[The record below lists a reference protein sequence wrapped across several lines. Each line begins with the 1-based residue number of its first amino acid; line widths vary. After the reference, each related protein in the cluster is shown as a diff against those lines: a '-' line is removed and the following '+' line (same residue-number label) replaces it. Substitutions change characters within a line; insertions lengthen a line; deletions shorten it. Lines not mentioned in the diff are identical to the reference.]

1 MFNASFREIKKLSKP
16 GSSDEFDAVVSWVT
30 VHSSFSIP
38 TNIHDNEYAE
48 ILNAIAP
55 LCEIVEMYQ
64 ALASPSDKLFIK
76 EFLLWGLVEYKK
88 LDKQESGG
96 GYQFEDRIMGSFYNN

>member
-16 GSSDEFDAVVSWVT
+16 GSSDEFDAVVSWVMEN
-30 VHSSFSIP
+30 SSFSIP

-55 LCEIVEMYQ
+55 LGEIVEMYQ
-64 ALASPSDKLFIK
+64 ALASPSDKLFFK

-88 LDKQESGG
+88 LDKQESDG